1 MTAADGDADGD
12 GGAYR
17 AGIVGAGGVA
27 GMGIFGAG
35 NTEVGLEPED
45 ASHAGGYAGADGVE
59 LVAVADVD
67 ADARRRFGEA
77 WGVPESGRY
86 DSHEAMFEAEDL
98 DVVSVCTPSML
109 HREHVVDAAEVG
121 DPDVIWCEKPLACS
135 VGDAEE
141 ATAVCED
148 EGVELVVNHSRR
160 FMDATNAVRE
170 AVEDEDLLGEV
181 RTAAG
186 ASSMELLRVG
196 THVVD
201 LLVFLLGERAAEV
214 AGHVTGENE
223 SAEHLAD
230 RRVDDAGGGGFVRT
244 QAETF
249 VTFEGVASR
258 DIAPSYCRLVGTE
271 GRLVN
276 DDRGWT
282 YFERTGEGAFE
293 QAVAPTGDRADDYER
308 SFVNAAEHA
317 VALADGAVENRSP
330 GREACHTLEILLGF
344 YVSSETGGRVSV
356 PFADPLK
363 DVTVTSW

>member
-1 MTAADGDADGD
+1 VTSSNP
-12 GGAYR
+12 YR

-27 GMGIFGAG
+27 GMGIFGAD
-35 NTEVGLEPED
+35 NTAVGLEPED
-45 ASHAGGYAGADGVE
+45 ASHAGGYADADGVE
-59 LVAVADVD
+59 LVAIADVD

-77 WGVPESGRY
+77 WKIPESGRY
-86 DSHEAMFEAEDL
+86 DSHERMLEGEDL

-109 HREHVVDAAEVG
+109 HRDHVVDAAEIG
-121 DPDVIWCEKPLACS
+121 DPAVIWCEKPLACS

-141 ATAVCED
+141 ATAVCRG

-160 FMDATNAVRE
+160 FMGETREIRGAVR
-170 AVEDEDLLGEV
+170 DGLLGDV

-214 AGHVTGENE
+214 SGHVTGENE

-249 VTFEGVASR
+249 LTFDGVASR
-258 DIAPSYCRLVGTE
+258 DIAPSYCRLVGSE
-271 GRLVN
+271 GRLVS
-276 DDRGWT
+276 DDRGWS
-282 YFERTGEGAFE
+282 YFERTGDGEFA
-293 QAVAPTGDRADDYER
+293 QADLPTGGAEDDYEQ

-317 VALADGAVENRSP
+317 VALADGESENLSP
-330 GREACHTLEILLGF
+330 GEEACHTLEILLGF
-344 YVSSETGGRVSV
+344 YVSAETGGRVSV
-356 PFADPLK
+356 PFEAPLK